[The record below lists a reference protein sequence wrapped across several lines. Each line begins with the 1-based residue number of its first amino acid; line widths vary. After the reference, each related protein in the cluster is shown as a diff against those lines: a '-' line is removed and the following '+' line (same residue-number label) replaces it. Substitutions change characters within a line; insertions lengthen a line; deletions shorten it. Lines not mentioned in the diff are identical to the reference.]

1 MEPSDPHL
9 DFLSLSAALTGF
21 SVAQL
26 QGTGMARVYY
36 DELVAVVGD
45 DLTFALIHHGCL
57 ALRWPDDVEA
67 QLRLRVMDDPD
78 LGPLARNLAVLWYT
92 GGWVQLP
99 ADWRQRH
106 GASSLDGDRL
116 LSARSWTEGL
126 MWPAIG
132 AHPTGAK
139 APGFAS
145 WVGPP
150 DLDGPP

>member
-1 MEPSDPHL
+1 MSDSDL
-9 DFLSLSAALTGF
+9 LDDFLAVSAALTGF

-26 QGTGMARVYY
+26 QGTGMATTYL

-45 DLTFALIHHGCL
+45 ELTIALTRAGTL
-57 ALRWPDDVEA
+57 ALRWPDAVDD

-78 LGPLARNLAVLWYT
+78 LGPLARNLTVLWYT
-92 GGWVQLP
+92 GSWNQLP
-99 ADWRQRH
+99 ADWRERN

-116 LSARSWTEGL
+116 LSAQSWTEGL

-150 DLDGPP
+150 SLDEQP

>member
-1 MEPSDPHL
+1 MSHSDPFE
-9 DFLSLSAALTGF
+9 DFLSVSAALTGF

-26 QGTGMARVYY
+26 QGTGMARGYF
-36 DELVAVVGD
+36 DELVAIVGAE
-45 DLTFALIHHGCL
+45 LTIALTREGRL
-57 ALRWPDDVEA
+57 ALRWPDDVEE

-78 LGPLARNLAVLWYT
+78 LGPLARNLVLLWYT

-99 ADWRQRH
+99 ADWRERN

-116 LSARSWTEGL
+116 LSARSWTEAL

-145 WVGPP
+145 WTGPP
-150 DLDGPP
+150 SMGGPA

>member
-1 MEPSDPHL
+1 MSDL
-9 DFLSLSAALTGF
+9 LDDFLSLSAALSGF

-26 QGTGMARVYY
+26 QGTGMAPAYL
-36 DELVAVVGD
+36 DELVAIVGD
-45 DLTFALIHHGCL
+45 ALTIALTREGSL
-57 ALRWPDDVEA
+57 ALRWPDDVEE
-67 QLRLRVMDDPD
+67 QLGLRVMDDPD

-92 GGWVQLP
+92 GSWFQLP
-99 ADWRQRH
+99 ADWRERN

-150 DLDGPP
+150 SLDEQP

>member
-1 MEPSDPHL
+1 VSPSEPLD
-9 DFLSLSAALTGF
+9 DFLSLSSALTGF

-26 QGTGMARVYY
+26 QGTGMAATYL
-36 DELVAVVGD
+36 DELVGVVGD
-45 DLTFALIHHGCL
+45 EWSLALLREGCL
-57 ALRWPDDVEA
+57 ALRWRDDVEE
-67 QLRLRVMDDPD
+67 QLRLRVMDDAD
-78 LGPLARNLAVLWYT
+78 LGPLARNVTVLWYT
-92 GGWVQLP
+92 GGWAQLP
-99 ADWRQRH
+99 AEWRDRH
-106 GASSLDGDRL
+106 GASSLDCDRL

-150 DLDGPP
+150 SVGGQP